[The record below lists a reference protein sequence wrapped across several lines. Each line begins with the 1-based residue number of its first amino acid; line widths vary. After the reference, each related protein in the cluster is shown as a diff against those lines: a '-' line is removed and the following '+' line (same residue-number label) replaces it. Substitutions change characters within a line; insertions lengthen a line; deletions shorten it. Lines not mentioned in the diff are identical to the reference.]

1 MTTRRSSANHV
12 KRASFG
18 STRGAVA
25 GSVLATDLGMTNL
38 NAAFPVGNSGVFLI
52 TCLVVDCS
60 TISIP
65 GAAGQTI
72 TYKEAIGSE
81 DDIGLHQT
89 AVVESDAELRINM
102 DRAMAWKQLHGGPH
116 PLIRRGRSLQRLVK
130 RSAVD
135 QMPRVRPPRV
145 TLGHVKVCDNLAV
158 VGELE
163 ITRQEARSKRL
174 GIDAPLAQ
182 DAVGIGAEVDSS
194 TGVAVEARL
203 V

>member
-1 MTTRRSSANHV
+1 
-12 KRASFG
+12 
-18 STRGAVA
+18 
-25 GSVLATDLGMTNL
+25 
-38 NAAFPVGNSGVFLI
+38 
-52 TCLVVDCS
+52 
-60 TISIP
+60 
-65 GAAGQTI
+65 
-72 TYKEAIGSE
+72 
-81 DDIGLHQT
+81 
-89 AVVESDAELRINM
+89 M

-116 PLIRRGRSLQRLVK
+116 PLIRRGRSLQRLVE

-135 QMPRVRPPRV
+135 KMPRVRPPRV

-182 DAVGIGAEVDSS
+182 DAVGIGAEVNSS

-203 V
+203 VQYLEMDGC